1 MNERKK
7 RNIIIGSLCA
17 VLLLMVVGYA
27 AFQSVL
33 KINGTSNITS
43 NWDIKI
49 TKITSNVLKGNATN
63 ASDPTGVN
71 TLTASFETNLV
82 SPGDSMEYVITVTNS
97 GSLDA
102 TLEKITMSQPDNE
115 YVTFAASINGETITA
130 GENMT
135 FTETTQTLNAG
146 ESKDIT
152 VQVTFKDVTISKM
165 EPTTSKLTLTLDY
178 AQADGSGIV
187 MPSEPTAADKLIDT
201 AVTTGDGLYQ
211 DEYETGRYFYRGTNP
226 NNYITFNDETWRIL
240 SVENDG
246 TLKIMKK
253 DSIGKMAWDTN
264 DATTGRNN
272 DNNTYCQISSGIY
285 AGCNAWSK
293 MEGTW
298 TNGSISGT
306 VTQDS
311 TLNAYLNND
320 YYNSL
325 SSEAQSLI
333 QTHTWG
339 VGQVTPNN
347 TDLAGQIASENGTTW
362 NGNIGLMSASEFLR
376 ANTNTSLCGTYRL
389 NATNYSTCKTTN
401 YIVPTSGYLWTISPD
416 ADKSGSVFDVR
427 SPGFLSNTNSARWSN
442 NDVIPA
448 LYLTSNINLDGE
460 GTESNPYTINE

>member
-1 MNERKK
+1 MDRKK
-7 RNIIIGSLCA
+7 KNNIIIGSLCA

-27 AFQSVL
+27 AFSTTL
-33 KINGTSNITS
+33 NIKGISNITS

-49 TKITSNVLKGNATN
+49 TKITSNVLNGNATN
-63 ASDPTGVN
+63 ASEPTGVN

-165 EPTTSKLTLTLDY
+165 EPISSDLTLSLDY
-178 AQADGSGIV
+178 AQAGGSGGIV
-187 MPSEPTAADKLIDT
+187 TPSEPNTAEKLIAT
-201 AVTTGDGLYQ
+201 AVTTGDGLYK
-211 DEYETGRYFYRGTNP
+211 DEYEEGRYVYKGANP
-226 NNYITFNDETWRIL
+226 NNYITFNGETWRIL

-253 DSIGKMAWDTN
+253 DSIGIMVWD
-264 DATTGRNN
+264 
-272 DNNTYCQISSGIY
+272 SSR
-285 AGCNAWSK
+285 SSS
-293 MEGTW
+293 W
-298 TNGSISGT
+298 TRPA
-306 VTQDS
+306 
-311 TLNAYLNND
+311 TLNTYLNND

-325 SSEAQSLI
+325 SSEAQNLI

-339 VGQVTPNN
+339 VGAVTIGDS
-347 TDLAGQIASENGTTW
+347 DLAAQIVSENGITW
-362 NGNIGLMSASEFLR
+362 SGNIGLMSLSEFLR
-376 ANTNTSLCGTYRL
+376 ANTNTSQCGKLSSNNSTY
-389 NATNYSTCKTTN
+389 SKCKTTN
-401 YIVPTSGYLWTISPD
+401 FIIPTSSDLWIISPG
-416 ADKSGSVFDVR
+416 AKYSREVFSVASSGYV
-427 SPGFLSNTNSARWSN
+427 SNGIASITSYGVAP
-442 NDVIPA
+442 V
-448 LYLTSNINLDGE
+448 LYLKSDITLSGE
-460 GTESNPYTINE
+460 GTETNPYTIN